1 KKHPHQKKRSHPS
14 VTNLKKK
21 IRDLER
27 LLARPNSKLTA
38 DARAE
43 NERALQAFKY
53 ELGSASKDKREQ
65 ALARKYH
72 MVRFF
77 ERQKATRKLKKLKRE
92 LDETENPTED
102 LRTRVHDAEVELNY
116 TLHYPR
122 GEKYI
127 SLFKDPGNNDK
138 VKQKRDS
145 IKQDIAR
152 RMEEGT
158 LGAQTLDEGNAA
170 DDDD

>member
-1 KKHPHQKKRSHPS
+1 M
-14 VTNLKKK
+14 NLYNANT
-21 IRDLER
+21 L
-27 LLARPNSKLTA
+27 
-38 DARAE
+38 
-43 NERALQAFKY
+43 
-53 ELGSASKDKREQ
+53 
-65 ALARKYH
+65 
-72 MVRFF
+72 V

-170 DDDD
+170 DDDDRVFKKIPHDKKSKKQEKREETAENGGIENDDFFDF